1 LFGFA
6 QWDSPLAMVLEF
18 LLAVAVVVIIM
29 WLARLAK
36 ISDTPPQVHTPDEN
50 PEQSAREQDDDGR

>member
-1 LFGFA
+1 MFGFA
-6 QWDSPLAMVLEF
+6 EWDSPLALLLEF

-36 ISDTPPQVHTPDEN
+36 VNDTPPGMHTPDETG
-50 PEQSAREQDDDGR
+50 EQSARDED